1 MSDHPAIDQV
11 RELADRIRDLQ
22 SSLIC
27 EECRRRLAEL
37 AAHELT
43 QAIGHAKTIRDADVI
58 RVTLCAT
65 CVEQFHASRR
75 AFLAFGIDVAPWEAD
90 AGYAG

>member
-1 MSDHPAIDQV
+1 MSEHPAIDQV

-22 SSLIC
+22 NSLIC

-43 QAIGHAKTIRDADVI
+43 QAIGHGKTVRDADVV
-58 RVTLCAT
+58 RVTFCAN
-65 CVEQFHASRR
+65 CAEQAHAFRR
-75 AFLAFGIDVAPWEAD
+75 AFLEFGIGVAPWEAD
-90 AGYAG
+90 DGDSG